1 MLNLNYKKENL
12 IGKMNKII
20 KTNKRVQRKKKI
32 NI

>member
-20 KTNKRVQRKKKI
+20 KTNKQVQRKKKI